1 MSPRRRSERALRQI
15 KAVQSQMADDEDDD
29 LEVIIDYNTEP
40 ENSNLTILDQSIFT
54 NSLEDIQLQ
63 HANLSASS
71 EQ

>member
-1 MSPRRRSERALRQI
+1 
-15 KAVQSQMADDEDDD
+15 MADDEDDD